1 MAWAGQASRV
11 VSDGQL
17 RIGIIIDAVVV
28 VKTAMLCPF
37 ALVAVA
43 AALQSPSC

>member
-1 MAWAGQASRV
+1 MALVGQASRV

-17 RIGIIIDAVVV
+17 RVGIIIDAVVV

-37 ALVAVA
+37 ALVA